1 MHGIAALSS
10 LVQWLGLAQGF
21 GVAPI
26 PTCLGDL
33 SVSKATDRLT
43 EETALKNVTGASMM
57 EDVHSP
63 QNGPL
68 QE

>member
-21 GVAPI
+21 GGAPI

-33 SVSKATDRLT
+33 SVSKATDR
-43 EETALKNVTGASMM
+43 
-57 EDVHSP
+57 
-63 QNGPL
+63 
-68 QE
+68 